1 MISSADAQKR
11 AAESLVG
18 FPPRVITAF
27 HAFAASGD
35 PAQLDVVVL
44 GVLHF
49 YLAKK
54 PPEPLDSFPGTT
66 RLIQD
71 LGCDSLTMMDTVF
84 MVESLFDITLDDDE
98 LTRILTLDDLRLY
111 LRRQAGPG
119 SKPAT

>member
-1 MISSADAQKR
+1 MISSADAKKR

-18 FPPRVITAF
+18 FPPRVVTAF
-27 HAFAASGD
+27 HDFAESGD

-54 PPEPLDSFPGTT
+54 PPGPLDSFPGNT

-84 MVESLFDITLDDDE
+84 MVESLFDIKLDDDE
-98 LTRILTLDDLRLY
+98 LPRILTLDDLRLY

-119 SKPAT
+119 STPAT